1 MDGHLFSVEPTEVVV
16 PPFGDDVAVPNEDA
30 ANQRVRAHAPSTAL
44 RHFEGA
50 PHVGGFL
57 FRPRHGCC

>member
-1 MDGHLFSVEPTEVVV
+1 VEAAEVVM

-30 ANQRVRAHAPSTAL
+30 ANHRVRAHAPSTAL

-50 PHVGGFL
+50 PHVGGFP
-57 FRPRHGCC
+57 FRPRHGWC